1 MPLNTILSHARSLR
15 TRLMLWNAGAVATTG
30 LLILLAVRV
39 FVYAMLI
46 SDLDEVLAEDL
57 EEIKLHFKNN
67 QAYDWSALTEEL
79 DRKAEGHELHHW
91 FVQFYDD
98 QDRPQWSSFKAPQLP
113 PLSSEQKRERKFSVN
128 DNRLSFTRLD
138 RPIKEGSYV
147 CVGCSQSYIARDMA
161 TIDKLVVSAGLIVL
175 LISPLVG
182 HLLTSRTIQ
191 PLAEM
196 IRTTARL
203 HPGEFGERLPIRG
216 TGDELDSL
224 AHTINGLLDRIATYL
239 QQEHDF
245 LANAAHDLRT
255 PLAAIRSSVEVALGV
270 ERTDEEYREI
280 LGLVIEQCSSLQTL
294 VNQLLLLAESDADR
308 LQTDVEPVQ
317 LDQVVLKA
325 VEMFEGVADVHNI
338 ELHVGEMPAVAVAG
352 NRHHLR
358 QVINNLLDNAIK
370 FTAAR
375 GEQPGGT
382 SGIQLQKGVIFLEL
396 KRDDANHTAHLRV
409 EDNGIGIAP
418 DDLPQVFDRF
428 FRVDKAR
435 GRDGAAGG
443 SGLGLSICKA
453 IVEAHG
459 GQITVQSQ
467 PGRGSIFT
475 VSLPLYASTSGL
487 QTAMLENGDAI
498 LDPLRL
504 E

>member
-1 MPLNTILSHARSLR
+1 
-15 TRLMLWNAGAVATTG
+15 MLWNAGAVAATG
-30 LLILLAVRV
+30 LLILLAVYI
-39 FVYAMLI
+39 FVHSMLI
-46 SDLDEVLAEDL
+46 SDLDAFLAEDL
-57 EEIKLHFKNN
+57 EDIRDHFTSN
-67 QAYDWSALTEEL
+67 QSYDWPTVTEEL
-79 DRKAEGHELHHW
+79 DRKAEAHDLHRW
-91 FVQFYDD
+91 FVQFYDE
-98 QDRPQWSSFKAPQLP
+98 QNRPTWSSRKAPELP
-113 PLSSEQKRERKFSVN
+113 PLSAEQTREKKFTMFLKREFSE
-128 DNRLSFTRLD
+128 DEGDDYRLAFTQLD
-138 RPIKEGSYV
+138 RPIKEGFSV
-147 CVGCSQSYIARDMA
+147 CVGCSQSYIARDMGA
-161 TIDKLVVSAGLIVL
+161 IERLMAAAGLIVL
-175 LISPLVG
+175 LVSPLVG

-196 IRTTARL
+196 IQTTARL

-239 QQEHDF
+239 EQEHDF

-280 LGLVIEQCSSLQTL
+280 LGLVIEQCTSLQTL

-317 LDQVVLKA
+317 LDQIVSKA
-325 VEMFEGVADVHNI
+325 IEMFEGVADVHEI
-338 ELHVGEMPAVAVAG
+338 ELHWGEMPAAAVAG

-358 QVINNLLDNAIK
+358 QVVNNLLDNAIK

-375 GEQPGGT
+375 GDDPSEANGRQSPRK
-382 SGIQLQKGVIFLEL
+382 GIVFLEL
-396 KRDDANHTAHLRV
+396 KRDDVNRMVHLRV

-418 DDLPQVFDRF
+418 DNLPQVFDRF

-459 GQITVQSQ
+459 GTIGVQSQ

-475 VSLPLYASTSGL
+475 VSLPLYLPPAGSP
-487 QTAMLENGDAI
+487 TAALDDAAF
-498 LDPLRL
+498 DPLRL
-504 E
+504 P

>member
-1 MPLNTILSHARSLR
+1 
-15 TRLMLWNAGAVATTG
+15 MLWNAGAVAATG
-30 LLILLAVRV
+30 LLILLAVRA
-39 FVYAMLI
+39 FVRPTLI
-46 SDLDEVLAEDL
+46 ADLDDVLGEDL
-57 EEIKLHFKNN
+57 KEITLQFADNHP
-67 QAYDWSALTEEL
+67 YDWPTVTEEL
-79 DRKAEGHELHHW
+79 DRKAEGHQFHRW
-91 FVQFYDD
+91 FVQFYDAED
-98 QDRPQWSSFKAPQLP
+98 EPTWSSRNTPELP
-113 PLSSEQKRERKFSVN
+113 PLSTEQKRQKAFSVN
-128 DNRLSFTRLD
+128 DHRVSFLRLD
-138 RPIKEGSYV
+138 RPIKEGAAL
-147 CVGCSQSYIARDMA
+147 CVGCSQRYISRDME
-161 TIDKLVVSAGLIVL
+161 TIDKLVASAGLIVL
-175 LISPLVG
+175 LVSPLVG

-270 ERTDEEYREI
+270 KRTDEEYREI
-280 LGLVIEQCSSLQTL
+280 LGLVIEQCSSLQML
-294 VNQLLLLAESDADR
+294 VNQLLLLAETDADR

-317 LDQVVLKA
+317 LDQLVAKA
-325 VEMFEGVADVHNI
+325 AEMFEGVADDHEI
-338 ELHVGEMPAVAVAG
+338 ELHLGELPAVSVPG

-358 QVINNLLDNAIK
+358 QVVNNLLDNSIK

-375 GEQPGGT
+375 GSEQ
-382 SGIQLQKGVIFLEL
+382 SAQSSASEQKGVIFLEL
-396 KRDDANHTAHLRV
+396 KRDEANHFAHLRV

-418 DDLPQVFDRF
+418 DDQPHVFDRF
-428 FRVDKAR
+428 FRADKSR

-443 SGLGLSICKA
+443 TGLGLSICKA

-459 GQITVQSQ
+459 GTISVQSQ
-467 PGRGSIFT
+467 PGRGSIFV
-475 VSLPLYASTSGL
+475 VSLPLDASAP
-487 QTAMLENGDAI
+487 TANSEIGEPV
-498 LDPLRL
+498 LDPL
-504 E
+504 EMP

>member
-1 MPLNTILSHARSLR
+1 
-15 TRLMLWNAGAVATTG
+15 MLWNAGAVAATG

-39 FVYAMLI
+39 FVQSTLI
-46 SDLDEVLAEDL
+46 SDLEDVLREDL
-57 EEIKLHFKNN
+57 KEITLQFANN
-67 QAYDWSALTEEL
+67 HAYEWSTVTEEL

-91 FVQFYDD
+91 FVQFYDENN
-98 QDRPQWSSFKAPQLP
+98 QPTWSSRNTPDLP
-113 PLSSEQKRERKFSVN
+113 PLSAVQLGEKAFSVN
-128 DNRLSFTRLD
+128 DYRLSFLRLE
-138 RPIKEGSYV
+138 RPIKEGASIL
-147 CVGCSQSYIARDMA
+147 VGCSQKYIARDMES
-161 TIDKLVVSAGLIVL
+161 IDRLVAAAGLIVL

-203 HPGEFGERLPIRG
+203 HPGEFGERLPIRD

-294 VNQLLLLAESDADR
+294 VNQLLLLAETDADR
-308 LQTDVEPVQ
+308 LALDVEPVQ
-317 LDQVVLKA
+317 LDQLVSKA
-325 VEMFEGVADVHNI
+325 VEMFEGVADVHGI
-338 ELHVGEMPAVAVAG
+338 ELHLGEMPSAAVAG
-352 NRHHLR
+352 NRLHLR

-370 FTAAR
+370 FTAAINATK
-375 GEQPGGT
+375 GGDNGNQPEH
-382 SGIQLQKGVIFLEL
+382 KGVIFLEL
-396 KRDDANHTAHLRV
+396 KRDDANHVVHLRV

-418 DDLPQVFDRF
+418 DHQAQVFDRF
-428 FRVDKAR
+428 FRVDKSR
-435 GRDGAAGG
+435 GRDGVSGG
-443 SGLGLSICKA
+443 TGLGLSICKA

-459 GQITVQSQ
+459 GEIGVQSQ
-467 PGRGSIFT
+467 PGRGSIFI
-475 VSLPLYASTSGL
+475 VSLPLYAPPIGSP
-487 QTAMLENGDAI
+487 AI
-498 LDPLRL
+498 DDGALDPLRMP
-504 E
+504 

>member
-1 MPLNTILSHARSLR
+1 
-15 TRLMLWNAGAVATTG
+15 MLWNAGAVAATG

-39 FVYAMLI
+39 FVHSMLV

-57 EEIKLHFKNN
+57 EEIKLHFKSNH
-67 QAYDWSALTEEL
+67 AYDWPAITEEL
-79 DRKAEGHELHHW
+79 DRKAEGHDLHRW

-98 QDRPQWSSFKAPQLP
+98 QDRPQWSSLKTPQLQ
-113 PLSSEQKRERKFSVN
+113 PLSKDQQREKKFSI
-128 DNRLSFTRLD
+128 DDYRLSFTRLEH
-138 RPIKEGSYV
+138 PIKEGASI
-147 CVGCSQSYIARDMA
+147 CVGCSQRYISRDMGL
-161 TIDKLVVSAGLIVL
+161 IDRLVAAAGFIVL

-196 IRTTARL
+196 IHTTSRL

-224 AHTINGLLDRIATYL
+224 ARTINGLLDRIATYL

-270 ERTDEEYREI
+270 DRTDEEYREI

-294 VNQLLLLAESDADR
+294 VNQLLLLAETEADR

-317 LDQVVLKA
+317 LDQLVSKA
-325 VEMFEGVADVHNI
+325 VEMFEGVADDHDI
-338 ELHVGEMPAVAVAG
+338 ELHVGDLRAVAVPG

-358 QVINNLLDNAIK
+358 QVVNNLLDNAIK

-375 GEQPGGT
+375 GIGQVDGPGQ
-382 SGIQLQKGVIFLEL
+382 SGPKGIIFLEL
-396 KRDDANHTAHLRV
+396 KRDDANREVHLRI

-418 DDLPQVFDRF
+418 DHQPHIFDRF
-428 FRVDKAR
+428 FRVDKSR
-435 GRDGAAGG
+435 GRDSAAGG
-443 SGLGLSICKA
+443 TGLGLSICKA

-459 GQITVQSQ
+459 GQISVQSQ

-475 VSLPLYASTSGL
+475 VTLPLNTPRAGTV
-487 QTAMLENGDAI
+487 TENMESV
-498 LDPLRL
+498 LDPL
-504 E
+504 EMP

>member
-1 MPLNTILSHARSLR
+1 
-15 TRLMLWNAGAVATTG
+15 MLWNAGAVAATG

-39 FVYAMLI
+39 FVYSTLV

-67 QAYDWSALTEEL
+67 HAYDWPSVTEEL

-98 QDRPQWSSFKAPQLP
+98 QDRPQWSSIKAPQLP

-128 DNRLSFTRLD
+128 ENRLSFTKLD

-147 CVGCSQSYIARDMA
+147 AVGCSQSYIARDMA
-161 TIDKLVVSAGLIVL
+161 SIDKLVASAGLIVL

-317 LDQVVLKA
+317 LDQLVSKA
-325 VEMFEGVADVHNI
+325 IEMFEGVAEVHNI
-338 ELHVGEMPAVAVAG
+338 ELHLGGMPSAAVTG

-375 GEQPGGT
+375 CETQSDA
-382 SGIQLQKGVIFLEL
+382 SGSQQSQKGVVFLEL
-396 KRDDANHTAHLRV
+396 KRDDATHTVHLRV

-418 DDLPQVFDRF
+418 DHLPQVFDRF

-435 GRDGAAGG
+435 GRDGGAGG
-443 SGLGLSICKA
+443 TGLGLSICKA

-459 GQITVQSQ
+459 GQISVQSQ

-475 VSLPLYASTSGL
+475 VSLPLYVSASGS
-487 QTAMLENGDAI
+487 AMLDNGYAI
-498 LDPLRL
+498 LKPLRL